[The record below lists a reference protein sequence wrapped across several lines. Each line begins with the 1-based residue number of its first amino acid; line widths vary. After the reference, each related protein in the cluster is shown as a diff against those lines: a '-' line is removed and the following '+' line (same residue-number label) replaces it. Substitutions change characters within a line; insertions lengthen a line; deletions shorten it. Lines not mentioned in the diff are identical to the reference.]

1 METNKLGR
9 VLEYNSVTAR
19 ARTVQDGLYLANGLS
34 LSQDETYLIV
44 AEMSVC
50 KMQKYVSLK
59 STTYYRTMPGILR
72 LLQVVRFKYMGACS
86 IPLGLLYL
94 FSCSFWENFIK

>member
-9 VLEYNSVTAR
+9 VLEYNSITAQ

-50 KMQKYVSLK
+50 KMQKYV
-59 STTYYRTMPGILR
+59 
-72 LLQVVRFKYMGACS
+72 FH
-86 IPLGLLYL
+86 
-94 FSCSFWENFIK
+94 